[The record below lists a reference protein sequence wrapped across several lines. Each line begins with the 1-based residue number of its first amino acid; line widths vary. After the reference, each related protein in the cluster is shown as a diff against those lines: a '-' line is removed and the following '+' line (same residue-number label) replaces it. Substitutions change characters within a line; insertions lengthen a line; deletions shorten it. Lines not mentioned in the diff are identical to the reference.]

1 MPSVSLC
8 SAIFAPFP
16 RPPFL
21 YVLLVSTHNV
31 SHKVDFTSPYASA
44 ATAAVILA
52 SAVHYGLTV
61 VLATSAA
68 AAAAAAAVI
77 LASAVHY
84 GLTVVLAT
92 SAAAAAA
99 AAAAVFL
106 ASAVHYDLAVIVSA
120 AAAAAA
126 AAASAA
132 VTNAGATYAACHAA
146 HTHTYIQLT
155 LKCCRH
161 SIGTTAFCLLCCTH
175 THTHTHKHSSHQTAS
190 ATR

>member
-44 ATAAVILA
+44 AT
-52 SAVHYGLTV
+52 
-61 VLATSAA
+61 
-68 AAAAAAAVI
+68 AAVI

-161 SIGTTAFCLLCCTH
+161 SIGTTAFCLLCYTH